1 MVRFIA
7 TLLGSIKYVQV
18 WSPDLE
24 ERLRLRYRSQIE
36 QLNAQGFH
44 REFSLGETFFLPSIV
59 FVFPAI
65 MLILMLLKREV
76 LAMQPGMRIALCYPV
91 FLSADRST
99 FAFPFGLGVK
109 FYTAFQDGG
118 LLVSET
124 FEGCPADQSAVVVNQ
139 KSGSIAQT
147 WSDHQNQMHALEQEG
162 KVVDRQSSFEFFTQ
176 ILPRG

>member
-1 MVRFIA
+1 MPVA
-7 TLLGSIKYVQV
+7 AV
-18 WSPDLE
+18 
-24 ERLRLRYRSQIE
+24 RLRSCTLHGLTSAAAPRSS
-36 QLNAQGFH
+36 
-44 REFSLGETFFLPSIV
+44 R
-59 FVFPAI
+59 AI
-65 MLILMLLKREV
+65 CC
-76 LAMQPGMRIALCYPV
+76 IA
-91 FLSADRST
+91 RST